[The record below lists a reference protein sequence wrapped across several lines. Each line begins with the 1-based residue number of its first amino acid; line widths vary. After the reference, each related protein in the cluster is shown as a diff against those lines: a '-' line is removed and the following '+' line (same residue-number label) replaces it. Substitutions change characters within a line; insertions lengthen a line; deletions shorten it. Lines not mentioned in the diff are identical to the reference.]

1 MRRWVVGFELHHKLL
16 LSVHQPAL
24 SAGYGRMTINEWAVF
39 VGHAAESGEHPDR
52 TGSDLPSANGV
63 STRIKLRGLS
73 MTV

>member
-39 VGHAAESGEHPDR
+39 VGHAAESGDE
-52 TGSDLPSANGV
+52 
-63 STRIKLRGLS
+63 RGTLTAVAS
-73 MTV
+73 KR